1 VNLPVLA
8 ESVHGLKNYDAT
20 FQTNLPTLIDQPEPD
35 WHAWKQARDWDP
47 SESAWSAGV
56 NRGDA
61 LLHVLGK
68 SADPDA
74 TDAVMALSRIDAA
87 QPELSV
93 YGLVMAAST
102 RGNMAPNERIDN
114 ALRAMRRSDG
124 DLDAIE
130 FLVRNLYDMAG
141 VARPVSEAFPANLE
155 KIVEALIKC
164 FLDLGWIAAS
174 GLDQLI
180 SVAELRLGDRPA
192 MLESFLS
199 AVGQNVAAET
209 Q

>member
-93 YGLVMAAST
+93 YMAWSWQPPPEEIWRRT
-102 RGNMAPNERIDN
+102 NE
-114 ALRAMRRSDG
+114 
-124 DLDAIE
+124 
-130 FLVRNLYDMAG
+130 
-141 VARPVSEAFPANLE
+141 
-155 KIVEALIKC
+155 
-164 FLDLGWIAAS
+164 
-174 GLDQLI
+174 
-180 SVAELRLGDRPA
+180 
-192 MLESFLS
+192 
-199 AVGQNVAAET
+199 
-209 Q
+209 